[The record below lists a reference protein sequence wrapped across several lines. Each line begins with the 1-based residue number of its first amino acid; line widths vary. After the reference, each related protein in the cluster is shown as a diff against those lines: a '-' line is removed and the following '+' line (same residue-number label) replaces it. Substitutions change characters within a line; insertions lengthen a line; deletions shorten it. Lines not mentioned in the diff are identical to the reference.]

1 MRINTPE
8 RNGNSFPGD
17 RKRKTRLMVFII
29 IFSISALAVLAQYAK
44 AMLFS
49 SSAVGATARTFA
61 ERGPI
66 LDRNGKI
73 LALQTRLGNV
83 TLWRPEV
90 DDPAA
95 TARTLGVLLSL
106 DPVELEG
113 RIRSSA
119 SDFIYVKKRVDQ
131 SEIAAVEA
139 ARAKGELRG
148 AGIEPVMGR
157 VYPEKSLAGP
167 LIGFVGDDNNGL
179 AGLEYEY
186 KDELSPQKG
195 TGSMAYG
202 DQLFLTIDANAQ
214 HILEDITRRSM
225 EENSAEAAMSIVLDP
240 RNGEVLAYAS
250 LPDFDPND
258 IRSSTELSRLDRAS
272 VWPYEPGSVFKV
284 FSMASLMELE
294 GINENSTFTCDGSYE
309 RTTPSGERIMIKCL
323 GAHGT
328 VGPLEII
335 KYSCNAGAAYASDR
349 VEVEAFAAMLKAF
362 GFGEK
367 TGIGLPGE
375 SPGFINQTDRWS
387 LRSKQTIAIGQELSV
402 SAWQMVQAMT
412 AIANDGVMVRPHVV
426 SRIVG
431 PDGTLKKTL
440 EAEAIRRVIS
450 SDNARKMRSYM
461 AEAASEAGTG
471 RRANVE
477 DLRIAVKTGT
487 AQMYDSEKKT
497 YSATDFVASCIAM
510 VPADEPKLIIYH
522 VIVRPKGDSY
532 LGGRIA
538 APPVREAAE
547 ALVDYFGIP
556 RGRNEVAV
564 HTGTLSI
571 SPNSLV
577 TIGNEMPDLTG
588 VAKKGLLPLLS
599 REDLRMEIVG
609 DGWVKTQS
617 PAPGTPIR
625 RGDTIHLE
633 LE

>member
-1 MRINTPE
+1 MRLT
-8 RNGNSFPGD
+8 
-17 RKRKTRLMVFII
+17 VFMILL
-29 IFSISALAVLAQYAK
+29 SVSTLLVLAQYAK
-44 AMLFS
+44 IMLFS
-49 SSAVGATARTFA
+49 FNGADATARTFA

-90 DDPAA
+90 DNPAA
-95 TARTLGVLLSL
+95 TARMLGELLSL
-106 DPVELEG
+106 DAVELEA

-139 ARAKGELRG
+139 ARSKGELRG

-157 VYPEKSLAGP
+157 IYPEKSLAGP
-167 LIGFVGDDNNGL
+167 LIGFVGDDNSGL

-195 TGSMAYG
+195 TGSPAYG
-202 DQLFLTIDANAQ
+202 DQLILTIDANAQ
-214 HILEDITRRSM
+214 HVLEEITRGSM
-225 EENSAEAAMSIVLDP
+225 EENQAEAAMSIVLDP

-294 GINENSTFTCDGSYE
+294 GIDEHSTFTCDGSYE
-309 RTTPSGERIMIKCL
+309 KTTPSGERIVIKCL

-335 KYSCNAGAAYASDR
+335 KYSCNAGAAYASDT
-349 VEVEAFAAMLKAF
+349 VDNENFAAMLRSF

-375 SPGFINQTDRWS
+375 TPGFINRTERWS

-412 AIANDGVMVRPHVV
+412 AIANDGIMVRPHVV

-431 PDGTLKKTL
+431 PDGTLKKTV

-450 SDNARKMRSYM
+450 SDNARKMRAYM

-471 RRANVE
+471 RRASVG
-477 DLRIAVKTGT
+477 DIQIAVKTGT
-487 AQMYDSEKKT
+487 AQIFDSDKKA
-497 YSATDFVASCIAM
+497 YSAKDFVASCIAL
-510 VPADEPKLIIYH
+510 VPADKPRLIIYH

-564 HTGTLSI
+564 HAGTLSI
-571 SPNSLV
+571 SPSTPV
-577 TIGNEMPDLTG
+577 AIGDIMPDLTG
-588 VAKKGLLPLLS
+588 VAKKSLLPLLS
-599 REDLRMEIVG
+599 REDLRLEIIG
-609 DGWVKTQS
+609 DGWVKTQT
-617 PAPGTPIR
+617 PAPGTVIN